1 MHRRYR
7 RHRHGHGHGHGGCGP
22 GARRSYPSREERLQ
36 ALEEYQK
43 DLEQEVADVAERIRR
58 LKEQPTET
66 ATV

>member
-7 RHRHGHGHGHGGCGP
+7 RHGHGGCGP
-22 GARRSYPSREERLQ
+22 GSRRRLPSREERLQ

-43 DLEQEVADVAERIRR
+43 DLEQEVADVADRIRR